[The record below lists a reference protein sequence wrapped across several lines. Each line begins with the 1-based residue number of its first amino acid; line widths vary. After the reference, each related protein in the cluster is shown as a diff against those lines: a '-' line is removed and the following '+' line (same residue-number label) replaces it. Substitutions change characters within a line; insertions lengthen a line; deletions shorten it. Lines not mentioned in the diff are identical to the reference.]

1 MAEPLEV
8 LDLIE
13 LIREFYGRD
22 ARGAWKFNPSD
33 RASAL
38 WCDDL
43 ADLPLPE
50 LMLAFKQYRNGP
62 GGEWPPSPGQ
72 LRQLVTAIT
81 RPALPTAADA
91 WAEVLEAIRCV
102 GSYGQPSFSHP
113 LIDQA
118 VRGMGGWKV
127 MCGMEIDETATWR
140 AQFRT
145 MYDAYAGR
153 REQAANLLPDVR
165 AAAERNGAL
174 PAPIEA
180 APLALPAPAEPTR
193 PAVEPTQPIKF
204 AEYVA
209 KWREAARVQREAEGR
224 RKAEEGQSVSVVS
237 G

>member
-8 LDLIE
+8 LDLID

-22 ARGAWKFNPSD
+22 ARGAWRFNPSE

-43 ADLPLPE
+43 ADLPVEAL
-50 LMLAFKQYRNGP
+50 LLAFKQYRNSP

-72 LRQLVTAIT
+72 LRGHVTTMT

-91 WAEVLEAIRCV
+91 WAEVLTAIQRV
-102 GSYGQPSFSHP
+102 GSYGMPAFSHP
-113 LIDQA
+113 LIGQA
-118 VRGMGGWKV
+118 VQGMGGWKV
-127 MCGMEIDETATWR
+127 MCGMEIGETATWR

-145 MYDAYAGR
+145 MYDAYAAR
-153 REQAANLLPDVR
+153 HEQAANLLPDVR

-174 PAPIEA
+174 PAPVEV

-193 PAVEPTQPIKF
+193 PAVEPTQASRY
-204 AEYVA
+204 AEYIRHHRAVQRA
-209 KWREAARVQREAEGR
+209 AREAHGR
-224 RKAEEGQSVSVVS
+224 ALAEEAAHV
-237 G
+237 